1 MILLRTKL
9 KKDKL
14 FLFPNVTTEAYYDP
28 ISQSIV
34 YCSINRKDFNNILQN
49 PYDLSR
55 IDKTRVLVHEITHYI
70 DHLSTLHGQKL
81 LESTCNSFNA
91 IMHGTEKDYH
101 HMIKMNKQI
110 RSLKFEDFYKQLS
123 GLQARGGNEKDWE
136 FRTSIGCRYNING
149 ETDKTKPII
158 FSQFFY
164 RKQFIGRIPLSVE
177 SLWETSAMATEVTMH
192 SQAMLKLGDNDER
205 MVASHEFISSSYNWL
220 YNSDLLTY
228 STAAHLVSGLLN
240 ISDIYTGLRLS
251 KLLALISLNFPKEY
265 VPMLKYGNYF
275 NLEKDTKKALINTND
290 PSYIFYRL
298 VRNIQLSNE
307 DVISKDGEFDI
318 EKILQ
323 INGLPSQKQ
332 FEERV
337 VNSMKAISDN
347 HIDGQFSKHMKAC
360 LELGTYTFEEF
371 GLNIYSLSPL
381 HLIELAKSDKLPL
394 IFEEDD
400 TFDET
405 KFQPKRYDY
414 LGDIES
420 RIKEFIKACGY

>member
-1 MILLRTKL
+1 
-9 KKDKL
+9 
-14 FLFPNVTTEAYYDP
+14 
-28 ISQSIV
+28 
-34 YCSINRKDFNNILQN
+34 
-49 PYDLSR
+49 
-55 IDKTRVLVHEITHYI
+55 
-70 DHLSTLHGQKL
+70 
-81 LESTCNSFNA
+81 
-91 IMHGTEKDYH
+91 MHGTEKDYH

-149 ETDKTKPII
+149 EIDKTKPII

-177 SLWETSAMATEVTMH
+177 SLWETNAMATEVTIH
-192 SQAMLKLGDNDER
+192 SQAMLKLSDNDER
-205 MVASHEFISSSYNWL
+205 QVASHEFIRSSYDWL

-265 VPMLKYGNYF
+265 VPMLKHGNYF

-298 VRNIQLSNE
+298 VHNIQLSNE
-307 DVISKDGEFDI
+307 DIMSKDGEFDI

-360 LELGTYTFEEF
+360 LELGTYTFKEF

-405 KFQPKRYDY
+405 KFQPERYNY

-420 RIKEFIKACGY
+420 RIKEFILACGY